1 MRRALFYSLCFLKC
15 STSCRPGVMTRKV
28 ECQITQADG
37 SSTVIPSIACAYR
50 LNKPLSEIT
59 CHENITCN
67 NEGEKDITYWL
78 TIYVYRPGAQ
88 NSLSSCL
95 VRVKKGNIFVRVK
108 MLFPLWILIWKWCV
122 RCPAHKRMKF
132 ETPHRWK
139 FKKRKVRGDSVAE
152 WSAGWIRNLAVPGSN
167 PAPVTCWICSRSCRV
182 QFFGYTAYK

>member
-15 STSCRPGVMTRKV
+15 STSCGPGVMTRKV
-28 ECQITQADG
+28 ECQLTQADG
-37 SSTVIPSIACAYR
+37 STTVIPSIACAYR

-95 VRVKKGNIFVRVK
+95 VRVKKGNIRQGKNAFHTLNIDLKMMRTLSSPQKNEVRDSP
-108 MLFPLWILIWKWCV
+108 PL
-122 RCPAHKRMKF
+122 
-132 ETPHRWK
+132 
-139 FKKRKVRGDSVAE
+139 KV
-152 WSAGWIRNLAVPGSN
+152 
-167 PAPVTCWICSRSCRV
+167 
-182 QFFGYTAYK
+182 

>member
-15 STSCRPGVMTRKV
+15 STSCGPGVMTRKV
-28 ECQITQADG
+28 ECQLTQADG

-78 TIYVYRPGAQ
+78 TIYVYRPVHKTAFQAVWSGW
-88 NSLSSCL
+88 
-95 VRVKKGNIFVRVK
+95 RKEIFVRVK
-108 MLFPLWILIWKWCV
+108 MLFTLWILIWKWCV

-132 ETPHRWK
+132 ETPRRWK

-152 WSAGWIRNLAVPGSN
+152 WSAGWTRNPAVPVSN
-167 PAPVTCWICSRSCRV
+167 PALATCWICSRSCRV
-182 QFFGYTAYK
+182 QFLGYTAYK